1 MVTTMDGQFFPQILQ
16 DGFDRI
22 LVDVPCS
29 SDGTMRK
36 EPKVL
41 HRWKV
46 LNGLNHHGLQVS
58 LLSRGIELLK
68 PGGRLIYSTCSLN
81 PMECEAVVQTA
92 LLRFGP
98 QLSLLPLEEVL
109 PLGSPRGAQGLEDW
123 FLINSGTLE
132 MVLWVV
138 GEKLIQWSFRTHFYW
153 LYHL

>member
-1 MVTTMDGQFFPQILQ
+1 MVTTMDGQFFPKILQ

-46 LNGLNHHGLQVS
+46 SNGLNHHALQVS
-58 LLSRGIELLK
+58 LLCRGIELLK

-109 PLGSPRGAQGLEDW
+109 PLGSPRGAQGLEDR

-132 MVLWVV
+132 MVLWMF
-138 GEKLIQWSFRTHFYW
+138 GKKLIQ
-153 LYHL
+153 